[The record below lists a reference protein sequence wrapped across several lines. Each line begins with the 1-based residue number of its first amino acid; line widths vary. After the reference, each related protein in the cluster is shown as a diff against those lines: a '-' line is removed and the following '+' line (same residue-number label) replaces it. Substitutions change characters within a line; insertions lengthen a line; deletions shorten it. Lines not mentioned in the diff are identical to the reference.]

1 MLGIGRKREEIWAA
15 FATVVKAAG
24 HKEHGRDLGNSS
36 SGRSSARHSTTSRVL
51 QGGNQRMRQRRQ
63 GASAG
68 LWVAERQI
76 GSEPSAESSGEAS
89 SEATMISRRKILSR
103 SRDELNVDFT
113 VEEEEDVW
121 YQKEKLFK
129 DHIQE
134 VLNKWGQIDDE
145 IWAKIICMERN
156 RRVAKA
162 YARASVLTINGSNDG
177 FDGYR
182 IGLCGFDNP
191 MRDPRTEELKKQV
204 GHGVKI
210 KMDEAGNI
218 MIKRASKSN
227 VYIKEISGGENNSVS
242 ADIIRNNGLLEYD
255 KPVKL
260 FDIKKFQQNV
270 SRELKRAYPDRRHLE
285 AQCLSCVCFVKDS
298 PELLDCSIW
307 VMVINIVALELLKT
321 KLPPPMSKRQSAPN
335 LMSVF
340 DRPPRMAEEDPYSL
354 PGAVPRQQSQLPSQQ
369 LHRESKPPKLPPRDL
384 PRVSVPRPDYE
395 DVEPMSRPPPPNN
408 RKKSPGLY
416 DDPYYCGFRARV
428 PNFAKRGQEP
438 GPHTPSGPIGG
449 GPMPRSHS
457 QNYLSLFQ
465 KGPSDRS
472 IYDSAYGSCSTDTHH
487 TPGGGGFSGGGSGS
501 SGDDDYSKIYG
512 RIRGAPSG
520 PVGPSSGYGQLPRQ
534 VYVGEWE

>member
-1 MLGIGRKREEIWAA
+1 
-15 FATVVKAAG
+15 
-24 HKEHGRDLGNSS
+24 
-36 SGRSSARHSTTSRVL
+36 
-51 QGGNQRMRQRRQ
+51 
-63 GASAG
+63 
-68 LWVAERQI
+68 
-76 GSEPSAESSGEAS
+76 
-89 SEATMISRRKILSR
+89 MISRRKILSR

-113 VEEEEDVW
+113 VEDEEDVW

-162 YARASVLTINGSNDG
+162 YARASVLTINGSNEG

-191 MRDPRTEELKKQV
+191 MRDPRTEELKKQI

-227 VYIKEISGGENNSVS
+227 VYIKEITGGENNSVS

-298 PELLDCSIW
+298 PELLDCAVW
-307 VMVINIVALELLKT
+307 VMVINIVALDMLKT

-335 LMSVF
+335 LVSVF
-340 DRPPRMAEEDPYSL
+340 DRPLRLPEEDPYSL
-354 PGAVPRQQSQLPSQQ
+354 PGAVPRQQPQPP
-369 LHRESKPPKLPPRDL
+369 RESKPPKLPPRDL

-395 DVEPMSRPPPPNN
+395 DVDTTARPPAPVN
-408 RKKSPGLY
+408 RKKNPGMY

-428 PNFAKRGQEP
+428 PNFAKRGQED
-438 GPHTPSGPIGG
+438 GHHAVSGPMAGA
-449 GPMPRSHS
+449 PMPRSHS
-457 QNYLSLFQ
+457 QNYLSLF
-465 KGPSDRS
+465 KGPERS
-472 IYDSAYGSCSTDTHH
+472 IYDSAYGSCSTVTHH
-487 TPGGGGFSGGGSGS
+487 APTGGAGGGFSGGGSGGS

-512 RIRGAPSG
+512 RIGRGAPSG
-520 PVGPSSGYGQLPRQ
+520 PSSAYNQLPRQ

>member
-1 MLGIGRKREEIWAA
+1 MRMSRLRGCWNCLEVAVRESCEEDPSCLHSCACVILCASDKKYKGVYGTPWRPRPRSEVIKVSGRE
-15 FATVVKAAG
+15 
-24 HKEHGRDLGNSS
+24 LGNVASRRS
-36 SGRSSARHSTTSRVL
+36 RSGGR
-51 QGGNQRMRQRRQ
+51 GGRGRGRMRQRRTSPAAHS
-63 GASAG
+63 GPSWLYA
-68 LWVAERQI
+68 R
-76 GSEPSAESSGEAS
+76 SEPSAAESVGEEAS
-89 SEATMISRRKILSR
+89 TSEATMISRRKILSR

-113 VEEEEDVW
+113 VEDEEDVW

-162 YARASVLTINGSNDG
+162 YARASVLTINGSNEG

-191 MRDPRTEELKKQV
+191 MRDPRTEELKKQI

-298 PELLDCSIW
+298 PELLDCAVW
-307 VMVINIVALELLKT
+307 VMVINIVALDMLKT
-321 KLPPPMSKRQSAPN
+321 KLPP
-335 LMSVF
+335 
-340 DRPPRMAEEDPYSL
+340 
-354 PGAVPRQQSQLPSQQ
+354 SQ
-369 LHRESKPPKLPPRDL
+369 
-384 PRVSVPRPDYE
+384 
-395 DVEPMSRPPPPNN
+395 
-408 RKKSPGLY
+408 
-416 DDPYYCGFRARV
+416 
-428 PNFAKRGQEP
+428 
-438 GPHTPSGPIGG
+438 
-449 GPMPRSHS
+449 
-457 QNYLSLFQ
+457 
-465 KGPSDRS
+465 
-472 IYDSAYGSCSTDTHH
+472 
-487 TPGGGGFSGGGSGS
+487 
-501 SGDDDYSKIYG
+501 
-512 RIRGAPSG
+512 
-520 PVGPSSGYGQLPRQ
+520 
-534 VYVGEWE
+534 

>member
-1 MLGIGRKREEIWAA
+1 
-15 FATVVKAAG
+15 
-24 HKEHGRDLGNSS
+24 
-36 SGRSSARHSTTSRVL
+36 
-51 QGGNQRMRQRRQ
+51 
-63 GASAG
+63 
-68 LWVAERQI
+68 
-76 GSEPSAESSGEAS
+76 
-89 SEATMISRRKILSR
+89 MISRRKILSR

-113 VEEEEDVW
+113 VDDEEDVW

-162 YARASVLTINGSNDG
+162 YARASVLTINGSNEG

-191 MRDPRTEELKKQV
+191 MRDPRTEELKKQI

-298 PELLDCSIW
+298 PELLDCAVW
-307 VMVINIVALELLKT
+307 VMVINIVALDMLKT

-340 DRPPRMAEEDPYSL
+340 DRPPRLPEEDPYSL
-354 PGAVPRQQSQLPSQQ
+354 PGAVPRQQAQPP
-369 LHRESKPPKLPPRDL
+369 REAKPPKLPPRDL

-395 DVEPMSRPPPPNN
+395 DVEPMVRPPPSAN
-408 RKKSPGLY
+408 RKKNGGYY

-428 PNFAKRGQEP
+428 PNFAKRGQEDGHHAVP
-438 GPHTPSGPIGG
+438 GPMSSA
-449 GPMPRSHS
+449 PMPRSHS
-457 QNYLSLFQ
+457 QNYLSLFN
-465 KGPSDRS
+465 KGPERS
-472 IYDSAYGSCSTDTHH
+472 IYDSAYGSCSTVTHH
-487 TPGGGGFSGGGSGS
+487 APSGGGGGFSGGSGGS

-512 RIRGAPSG
+512 RIGRGGQS
-520 PVGPSSGYGQLPRQ
+520 GPSSAAYNQLPRE

>member
-1 MLGIGRKREEIWAA
+1 MSGIAHKREEIWAA

-24 HKEHGRDLGNSS
+24 HKEPGRDLGNSTS
-36 SGRSSARHSTTSRVL
+36 RRSSACHSA
-51 QGGNQRMRQRRQ
+51 MRRASHGADRWTGQRRQ
-63 GASAG
+63 AASPAG
-68 LWVAERQI
+68 LWEVERPVR
-76 GSEPSAESSGEAS
+76 SEPSAESSGEAS

-113 VEEEEDVW
+113 LEEEEDVW

-191 MRDPRTEELKKQV
+191 MRDPRTEELKKQI

-354 PGAVPRQQSQLPSQQ
+354 PGAVPRQQPQLPPQQ
-369 LHRESKPPKLPPRDL
+369 LHGRESKPPKLPPRDL
-384 PRVSVPRPDYE
+384 PRPDYE
-395 DVEPMSRPPPPNN
+395 DVEPINRPPPSNNN

-438 GPHTPSGPIGG
+438 APHTASGPIGG

-472 IYDSAYGSCSTDTHH
+472 LYDSAYGSCSTDTHH
-487 TPGGGGFSGGGSGS
+487 TPVGGGFSAGSGGS

-520 PVGPSSGYGQLPRQ
+520 PVGSSSGYGQLPRQ

>member
-1 MLGIGRKREEIWAA
+1 MGREGGHYLCAFREVPMSGIAHKREEIWAA

-24 HKEHGRDLGNSS
+24 HKEPGRDLGNSS
-36 SGRSSARHSTTSRVL
+36 SRRSSACHST
-51 QGGNQRMRQRRQ
+51 MRRASHGADRWTGQRRQ
-63 GASAG
+63 AASSAG
-68 LWVAERQI
+68 LWEAQRPV

-113 VEEEEDVW
+113 LEEEEDVW

-191 MRDPRTEELKKQV
+191 MRDPRTEELKKQI

-321 KLPPPMSKRQSAPN
+321 KLPPPTR
-335 LMSVF
+335 L
-340 DRPPRMAEEDPYSL
+340 
-354 PGAVPRQQSQLPSQQ
+354 
-369 LHRESKPPKLPPRDL
+369 
-384 PRVSVPRPDYE
+384 
-395 DVEPMSRPPPPNN
+395 
-408 RKKSPGLY
+408 
-416 DDPYYCGFRARV
+416 
-428 PNFAKRGQEP
+428 RG
-438 GPHTPSGPIGG
+438 
-449 GPMPRSHS
+449 
-457 QNYLSLFQ
+457 
-465 KGPSDRS
+465 
-472 IYDSAYGSCSTDTHH
+472 
-487 TPGGGGFSGGGSGS
+487 
-501 SGDDDYSKIYG
+501 
-512 RIRGAPSG
+512 RGANQPTATI
-520 PVGPSSGYGQLPRQ
+520 
-534 VYVGEWE
+534 

>member
-1 MLGIGRKREEIWAA
+1 MITWAVNEVTQAQTSGSSPVENLFRSFFRE
-15 FATVVKAAG
+15 
-24 HKEHGRDLGNSS
+24 NS
-36 SGRSSARHSTTSRVL
+36 V
-51 QGGNQRMRQRRQ
+51 
-63 GASAG
+63 
-68 LWVAERQI
+68 
-76 GSEPSAESSGEAS
+76 
-89 SEATMISRRKILSR
+89 R
-103 SRDELNVDFT
+103 SRMTAPSYL
-113 VEEEEDVW
+113 
-121 YQKEKLFK
+121 
-129 DHIQE
+129 
-134 VLNKWGQIDDE
+134 
-145 IWAKIICMERN
+145 
-156 RRVAKA
+156 
-162 YARASVLTINGSNDG
+162 SS
-177 FDGYR
+177 YR
-182 IGLCGFDNP
+182 FP
-191 MRDPRTEELKKQV
+191 Q
-204 GHGVKI
+204 GVKI

-354 PGAVPRQQSQLPSQQ
+354 PGAVPRQQPQLPPQQ
-369 LHRESKPPKLPPRDL
+369 LHGRESKPPKLPPRDL

-395 DVEPMSRPPPPNN
+395 DVEPINRPPPSNNN

-438 GPHTPSGPIGG
+438 GPHTASGPIGG

-472 IYDSAYGSCSTDTHH
+472 LYDSAYGSCSTDTHH
-487 TPGGGGFSGGGSGS
+487 TPVGGGFSAGSGGS

-520 PVGPSSGYGQLPRQ
+520 PQRQQQQQQPLASRLPPPLPQPRSSRSLPTGAVPPQPPPAWKPHKRSALYGRVRAVFSPRKQ
-534 VYVGEWE
+534 

>member
-1 MLGIGRKREEIWAA
+1 
-15 FATVVKAAG
+15 
-24 HKEHGRDLGNSS
+24 
-36 SGRSSARHSTTSRVL
+36 
-51 QGGNQRMRQRRQ
+51 
-63 GASAG
+63 
-68 LWVAERQI
+68 
-76 GSEPSAESSGEAS
+76 
-89 SEATMISRRKILSR
+89 MISRRKILSR

-113 VEEEEDVW
+113 VEDEEDVW

-162 YARASVLTINGSNDG
+162 YARASVLTINGSNEG

-191 MRDPRTEELKKQV
+191 MRDPRTEELKKQI

-227 VYIKEISGGENNSVS
+227 VYIKEITGGENNSVS

-298 PELLDCSIW
+298 PELLDCAVW
-307 VMVINIVALELLKT
+307 VMVINIVALDMLKT

-335 LMSVF
+335 LVSVF
-340 DRPPRMAEEDPYSL
+340 DRPLRLPEEDPYSL
-354 PGAVPRQQSQLPSQQ
+354 PGAVPRQQPQPP
-369 LHRESKPPKLPPRDL
+369 RESKPPKLPPRDL
-384 PRVSVPRPDYE
+384 PRVSVPRVSHRSSPSLT
-395 DVEPMSRPPPPNN
+395 SRP
-408 RKKSPGLY
+408 RRSSTVRG
-416 DDPYYCGFRARV
+416 ARV
-428 PNFAKRGQEP
+428 G
-438 GPHTPSGPIGG
+438 
-449 GPMPRSHS
+449 
-457 QNYLSLFQ
+457 
-465 KGPSDRS
+465 
-472 IYDSAYGSCSTDTHH
+472 
-487 TPGGGGFSGGGSGS
+487 
-501 SGDDDYSKIYG
+501 
-512 RIRGAPSG
+512 
-520 PVGPSSGYGQLPRQ
+520 
-534 VYVGEWE
+534 